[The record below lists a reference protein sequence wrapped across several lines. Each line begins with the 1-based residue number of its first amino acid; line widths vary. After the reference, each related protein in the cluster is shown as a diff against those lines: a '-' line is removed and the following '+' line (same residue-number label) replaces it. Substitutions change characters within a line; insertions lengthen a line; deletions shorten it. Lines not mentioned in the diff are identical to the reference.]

1 MSRGDVLLRVRD
13 LTVELRTAAGG
24 SVPVV
29 ERLSFDLGR
38 GESLGLVGESGTGKS
53 VTILALIGLLPPNL
67 GIAPGSRI
75 WWKGR
80 ELTDRSG
87 APDPWASLRG
97 REVGVLFQDPGRSL
111 DPVFPVGRQVD
122 EVAATHRDLDAGA
135 ARSAARAALEEAGF
149 REAAERFGAY
159 PHELSGGERQRV
171 GLAAALAAEPDL
183 LLADEPTS
191 ALDAPVAA
199 EVLDLLE
206 ELRKR
211 RGTALLMVSHDLS
224 AVARAT
230 DRAAVLYAGR
240 IVEEGTAD
248 RVLRRPS
255 HPYTRALVAA
265 VPRPVEGEDA
275 PAELAALPGRV
286 PAPGSRPGGCRFR
299 PRCGHAWGRCSREPP
314 LLESAGGRVRC
325 WLVEEPARRD
335 EEGLASPPRAD
346 RAATGPGR
354 GADGEEPGKG
364 AGTLLEARGVV
375 CRFEDLRRRPGGPFS
390 RGPSAGGPGSGGPER
405 EGPGVHGLDLALE
418 PGEAVGL
425 VGRSGSGKTTAARLL
440 LRLRRPQ
447 AGRVLYRG
455 RDVWDLEGSGL
466 LAYRRDVQPV
476 FQDPGG
482 SLNPRL
488 RVGAI
493 VREPL
498 EVHGLARGREARD
511 RARAALEDVG
521 LDPAMASRYPREL
534 SGGECQRVALARALL
549 LDPRILVADEPTSAL
564 DLSVQAAILNLLLG
578 LRAERGL
585 GLLLISHDLGVIRHV
600 CRRVLVMAG
609 GEVVERG
616 PTERIFR
623 WPEDPRT
630 RSLVDAAS
638 SGTVAT

>member
-1 MSRGDVLLRVRD
+1 MSSGDALLRVRD
-13 LTVELRTAAGG
+13 LTVELRTPGG
-24 SVPVV
+24 GPVPVV
-29 ERLSFDLGR
+29 EGLSFDLDR

-80 ELTDRSG
+80 ELTDRPG
-87 APDPWASLRG
+87 APDPWGPLRG
-97 REVGVLFQDPGRSL
+97 REMGVLFQDPGRSL
-111 DPVFPVGRQVD
+111 DPVFPVGRQVA
-122 EVAATHRDLDAGA
+122 EVAATHRELDAGA
-135 ARSAARAALEEAGF
+135 ARTAARVALEEAGF
-149 REAAERFGAY
+149 REAGERFGAY
-159 PHELSGGERQRV
+159 AHELSGGERQRV
-171 GLAAALAAEPDL
+171 GLAAALVAEPDL

-240 IVEEGTAD
+240 IVEEGTAR

-265 VPRPVEGEDA
+265 VPHHPEGEDA

-314 LLESAGGRVRC
+314 LLESSGGRVRC
-325 WLVEEPARRD
+325 WLVEEPGRRD
-335 EEGLASPPRAD
+335 EEGQTPPPPAD

-354 GADGEEPGKG
+354 GAGGEEPGESS
-364 AGTLLEARGVV
+364 GTLLEARGVV
-375 CRFEDLRRRPGGPFS
+375 CRFEDRRRRGTFS
-390 RGPSAGGPGSGGPER
+390 RGPS
-405 EGPGVHGLDLALE
+405 PGVHGLDLALE

-498 EVHGLARGREARD
+498 EVHGLARGRDARD
-511 RARAALEDVG
+511 RARGALEEVG

-564 DLSVQAAILNLLLG
+564 DVSVQAAILNLLLR

-585 GLLLISHDLGVIRHV
+585 GLLLISHDLGVIRHA

-616 PTERIFR
+616 PTERIFQ
-623 WPEDPRT
+623 WPQDQRT
-630 RSLVDAAS
+630 RSLVEAAS